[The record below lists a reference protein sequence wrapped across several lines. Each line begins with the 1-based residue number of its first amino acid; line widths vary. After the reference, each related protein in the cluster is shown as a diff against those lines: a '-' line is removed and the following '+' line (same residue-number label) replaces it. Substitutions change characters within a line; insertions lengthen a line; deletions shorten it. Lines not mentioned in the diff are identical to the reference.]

1 MLLTGSFR
9 ILICVAAMTF
19 ALASGANAALVR
31 TFISSAGN
39 DSNASGG
46 GCIVTAPC
54 RTLAGA
60 YPGTVSGG
68 EIVMMDP
75 GGYGCLT
82 ITTPLSIIGT
92 NGATS
97 TATSGACIVITVPSS
112 GNVLIRDLEITGANA
127 AGTIGVQLNSGL
139 LTLVNAH
146 LKMLGIGVLVGNNSA
161 TAHADIIN
169 SDIVGNTI
177 GIETNGAG
185 VDTSSGNPPYTG
197 TKTLVRLSG
206 GSIINNVT
214 ALSMINATGEA
225 NGGNCENTFWTFT
238 NNGQPTVNMAGFTN
252 FITFTPSSPPYSCNM
267 PTYYSNPS
275 SPAPN

>member
-127 AGTIGVQLNSGL
+127 AGNWRPAQQRP
-139 LTLVNAH
+139 
-146 LKMLGIGVLVGNNSA
+146 
-161 TAHADIIN
+161 ADPGQCPLE
-169 SDIVGNTI
+169 D
-177 GIETNGAG
+177 AG
-185 VDTSSGNPPYTG
+185 HRIACRQQQRDGP
-197 TKTLVRLSG
+197 R
-206 GSIINNVT
+206 
-214 ALSMINATGEA
+214 
-225 NGGNCENTFWTFT
+225 
-238 NNGQPTVNMAGFTN
+238 
-252 FITFTPSSPPYSCNM
+252 
-267 PTYYSNPS
+267 
-275 SPAPN
+275 